1 MTTMDCLAVP
11 KPVVRVVFGAYKEDS
26 SLPGIPRNVAIHR
39 SEMGSTMRVV
49 GHLAAISE
57 ERKAIKQRGQ
67 ETLYE
72 SIRSSED
79 LETDGHYRRE
89 E

>member
-11 KPVVRVVFGAYKEDS
+11 KAVG
-26 SLPGIPRNVAIHR
+26 RNAAIHR

-57 ERKAIKQRGQ
+57 ERKAIKQREQ

-72 SIRSSED
+72 SIHICED
-79 LETDGHYRRE
+79 FETDGVYRRE

>member
-1 MTTMDCLAVP
+1 MECLAVP
-11 KPVVRVVFGAYKEDS
+11 KAVARVVFGAYKEDS
-26 SLPGIPRNVAIHR
+26 SLPRIPRNAAIHR

-57 ERKAIKQRGQ
+57 ERRGMKQRGQ
-67 ETLYE
+67 EALYE
-72 SIRSSED
+72 PIRSSED
-79 LETDGHYRRE
+79 LETDGHYKRE